1 MQEVDLQALLGKS
14 DRRLIVLALQSL
26 HRERVA
32 AWKAL
37 CSIADEHGKVPP
49 DMETFAFNEPENM
62 LKRLG
67 SAPAAR

>member
-1 MQEVDLQALLGKS
+1 MQEIDLEALLGKA
-14 DRRLIVLALQSL
+14 DRRLIVLGLQAL

-49 DMETFAFNEPENM
+49 DMETFAFNEPENL

-67 SAPAAR
+67 SAPATR